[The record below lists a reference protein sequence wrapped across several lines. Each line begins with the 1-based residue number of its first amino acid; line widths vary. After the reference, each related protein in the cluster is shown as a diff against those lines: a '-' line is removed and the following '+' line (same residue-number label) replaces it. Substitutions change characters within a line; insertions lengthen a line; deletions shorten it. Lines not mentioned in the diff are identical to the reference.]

1 MDREDNEKNRWKLGF
16 NPLHL
21 EYWIFI
27 LVLVII
33 AIFSYHHSGDTNLG
47 GLIAFAASIS
57 SIILSV
63 LAIFITILS
72 NNSVGGMLHKVRDM
86 HDTVLSIPESI
97 KESIADLKEATTEL
111 MAVNSEVN
119 RSVNMLGGRLDDL
132 ENHLSL
138 NDNKIDTILNSVSS
152 ENSTG
157 SSNTVPP
164 TEKMIEQFL
173 NTISLNGLYL
183 LYAFILY
190 SERRKSGVFFLDQ
203 FAKNLFGV
211 ESSYLLGILV
221 ATSSV
226 SIISYVKVEET
237 HNMGIKNMFISPFI
251 KKDILFGRITVLC
264 NDIVNSYETMRNEYD
279 AKSIEKTISDYIDT
293 IE

>member
-1 MDREDNEKNRWKLGF
+1 MYKRG
-16 NPLHL
+16 
-21 EYWIFI
+21 
-27 LVLVII
+27 
-33 AIFSYHHSGDTNLG
+33 ATNLS
-47 GLIAFAASIS
+47 LCH
-57 SIILSV
+57 LV
-63 LAIFITILS
+63 PL
-72 NNSVGGMLHKVRDM
+72 
-86 HDTVLSIPESI
+86 PSI

-138 NDNKIDTILNSVSS
+138 NDNKIDAILNSVSS
-152 ENSTG
+152 VNSTG

-164 TEKMIEQFL
+164 TEKMIEQCL
-173 NTISLNGLYL
+173 NTMSLNGLYL

-203 FAKNLFGV
+203 LAKNLFGV

-226 SIISYVKVEET
+226 NIISYVKVEET
-237 HNMGIKNMFISPFI
+237 HNMGIKNLFISPFI
-251 KKDILFGRITVLC
+251 KKDILFGRITALC
-264 NDIVNSYETMRNEYD
+264 NDIVKSYETVRNEYD

-293 IE
+293 ID

>member
-1 MDREDNEKNRWKLGF
+1 MDREDNEKDRWKLGF

-152 ENSTG
+152 VNSTG

-226 SIISYVKVEET
+226 NIISYVKVEET

-293 IE
+293 ID

>member
-152 ENSTG
+152 VNSTG

-183 LYAFILY
+183 LYAFVLY

-226 SIISYVKVEET
+226 NIISYVNVEET

-264 NDIVNSYETMRNEYD
+264 NDIVKSYETMRNEYD

-293 IE
+293 ID

>member
-1 MDREDNEKNRWKLGF
+1 MDREDNEKDRWKLGF

-33 AIFSYHHSGDTNLG
+33 AIFSYHYSGDTNIG

-97 KESIADLKEATTEL
+97 KESIADLNEATTEL

-138 NDNKIDTILNSVSS
+138 NDNKIDAILNSVSS
-152 ENSTG
+152 VNSTG

-183 LYAFILY
+183 LYAFVLY

-211 ESSYLLGILV
+211 ESSYFLGILV

-226 SIISYVKVEET
+226 NIISFVNVEET

-264 NDIVNSYETMRNEYD
+264 NDIVKSYETMRNEYD

-293 IE
+293 ID

>member
-86 HDTVLSIPESI
+86 HDTILSIPESI

-152 ENSTG
+152 VNSTG

-226 SIISYVKVEET
+226 NIISYVNVEET

-264 NDIVNSYETMRNEYD
+264 NDIVKSYETMRNEYD

-293 IE
+293 ID

>member
-1 MDREDNEKNRWKLGF
+1 MDREYNEKDRWKLGF

-33 AIFSYHHSGDTNLG
+33 AIFSYHYSGDTNLG

-152 ENSTG
+152 VNSTG

-183 LYAFILY
+183 LYAFVLY

-226 SIISYVKVEET
+226 NIISYVNVEET

-264 NDIVNSYETMRNEYD
+264 NDIVKSYETMRNEYD

-293 IE
+293 ID

>member
-33 AIFSYHHSGDTNLG
+33 VIFSYHHSGDTNLG

-152 ENSTG
+152 VNSTG

-226 SIISYVKVEET
+226 NIISYVKVEET

-293 IE
+293 ID